1 MEIRDPAQPP
11 GARKYQQ
18 EQLYKLA
25 PKLHDHCCNYG
36 GTTVSLCSTRMKSGA
51 DFSYSFTGCLMSD
64 ALIFRDLMNE
74 VLKGGKRKILSFS
87 GMARKGLTKEMACGH
102 IGGGGTFLQSEY
114 HIEGTEATEA

>member
-74 VLKGGKRKILSFS
+74 VLKGGKRKILFLWN
-87 GMARKGLTKEMACGH
+87 GQERPHKRNGVWTYW
-102 IGGGGTFLQSEY
+102 GGGHSCRAN
-114 HIEGTEATEA
+114 II

>member
-1 MEIRDPAQPP
+1 
-11 GARKYQQ
+11 
-18 EQLYKLA
+18 
-25 PKLHDHCCNYG
+25 
-36 GTTVSLCSTRMKSGA
+36 
-51 DFSYSFTGCLMSD
+51 MSD

-102 IGGGGTFLQSEY
+102 IGGGTFLQSEY